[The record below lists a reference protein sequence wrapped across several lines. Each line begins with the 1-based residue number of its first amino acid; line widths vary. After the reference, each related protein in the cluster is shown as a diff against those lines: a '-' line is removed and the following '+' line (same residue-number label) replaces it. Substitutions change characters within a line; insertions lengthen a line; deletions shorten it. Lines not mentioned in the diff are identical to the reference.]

1 MKLIDVK
8 SPSEYLTQD
17 RYFQKLKAQLS
28 KDFSDSDFDNELAPV
43 KIDTPNDL
51 PVLVNQF
58 LNQLF
63 NKSIDQFFQL
73 MYKVDIPDTDIK
85 NQIITSGIDM
95 DALTELVLKRE
106 LLKILLREK
115 YSS

>member
-1 MKLIDVK
+1 MKLIEVN
-8 SPSEYLTQD
+8 SASEYLTQD

-28 KDFSDSDFDNELAPV
+28 KDFSDSGFDKELAPIS
-43 KIDTPNDL
+43 IDKPDDL

-58 LNQLF
+58 LNQLLS
-63 NKSIDQFFQL
+63 KSIEQFFQL
-73 MYKVDIPDTDIK
+73 MYKVDIPDADIK
-85 NQIITSGIDM
+85 NQVIASGIDI
-95 DALTELVLKRE
+95 DTLTELVLKRE

>member
-1 MKLIDVK
+1 MKLIEVK

-28 KDFSDSDFDNELAPV
+28 KDFRDSDFDKELAPIS
-43 KIDTPNDL
+43 IDKPNDL

-58 LNQLF
+58 LNQLLS
-63 NKSIDQFFQL
+63 KSIEQFFQL
-73 MYKVDIPDTDIK
+73 MYKVDIPDADIK
-85 NQIITSGIDM
+85 NQVIASGIDI
-95 DALTELVLKRE
+95 DTLTELVLKRE